1 MQSFTLMVDLTLG
14 LDYVLYAMN
23 NNEMSFGPFEKLE
36 FLKPYMF
43 FFLNKI
49 VKDFHNSSQFLRF
62 ATLDCL

>member
-43 FFLNKI
+43 FF
-49 VKDFHNSSQFLRF
+49 
-62 ATLDCL
+62 